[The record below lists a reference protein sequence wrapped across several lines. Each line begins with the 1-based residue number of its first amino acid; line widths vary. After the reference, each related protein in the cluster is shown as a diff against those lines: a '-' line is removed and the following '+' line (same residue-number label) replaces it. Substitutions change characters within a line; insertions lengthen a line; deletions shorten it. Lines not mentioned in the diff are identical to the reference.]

1 MGVGWVRGGFQLRH
15 KLLMLG
21 VGGVV
26 VTASILVGV
35 GAYESGS
42 FQETTEESVDT
53 LTQEGLAAVSAGIT
67 QLVKA
72 SGDTVQNQVNRD
84 MATANTVLANAG
96 GMRLDG
102 GQTVTWPEAT
112 NQVTQAKTSVS
123 LPRVEVDGQ
132 WLGQNRNLATATPLV
147 DDITRLIGGYVT
159 VFQRMNE
166 AGDLLRVATNVKAA
180 NGNRAIGTYIPAKNA
195 DGTDNAVAA
204 AIKAGKPYRGVAQVV
219 GTWFITAYDPVKDAD
234 GRVIGSLFYGVPQAE
249 AIEELTSTIA
259 ETEVGRNG
267 WVSVLSAA
275 AADRGRVIASDIP
288 DAVGQTL
295 LDVQDADGTAYVA
308 DIVTAAETLDEG
320 ASSTATYQLAG
331 TSDSTVADTRTV
343 VTYYAPYKWA
353 IAVGGYLPDYS
364 GAMKKVDAG
373 RSEMLTAFIVVGLL
387 LALGGGV
394 IAYVQARRI
403 TRRVG
408 DLTGALAGLAERD
421 LTIRVTPSGS
431 DEIAKMGQ
439 ALNTA
444 VTGLRELMSEVTT
457 ASRQVAQA
465 ADRVADVGGELAN
478 ASSTAAAEAGSA
490 GATAAEVSQAVAT
503 VAAGAEE
510 MGASIS
516 EISSNAQEAAQ
527 AGRDGV
533 GLTKRAADVIDEL
546 RTSSEKIADVVKL
559 IASIAEQTNLLALNA
574 TIEAARAG
582 AAGKGFAVVAGEV
595 KELAQ
600 ETARATEDVTARV
613 AAIDGDTAKAV
624 QAIEAITATITRVND
639 FQNAIAAAVEEQAAT
654 TNEMARNIGEVAQGS
669 EQIAATMSR
678 VNDTVETTRG
688 AVGTSQEA
696 AGTLSGTA
704 SHLQT
709 LVSRFRV

>member
-1 MGVGWVRGGFQLRH
+1 MRVGWLQIGFQLRH

-26 VTASILVGV
+26 VTATILVGV
-35 GAYESGS
+35 GAYESAS
-42 FQETTEESVDT
+42 FQETTEESVNT
-53 LTQEGLAAVSAGIT
+53 LTQEDLSHVSDGIT
-67 QLVKA
+67 HLVTA
-72 SGDTVQNQVNRD
+72 SGDQVQNQVNRD

-96 GMRLDG
+96 GLTLDG
-102 GQTVTWPEAT
+102 GATATWEAI
-112 NQVTQAKTSVS
+112 NQVSQAKSSVS
-123 LPRVEVDGQ
+123 LPRAEVDGQ
-132 WLGQNRNLATATPLV
+132 WLGQNRNLQARTPLV
-147 DDITRLIGGYVT
+147 DDITQLIGGYVT

-180 NGNRAIGTYIPAKNA
+180 NGNRAIGTFIPAVGA
-195 DGTDNAVAA
+195 DGNPNAVAA
-204 AIKAGKPYRGVAQVV
+204 AIKSGKPYRGVAQVV
-219 GTWFITAYDPVKDAD
+219 GTWFITAYDPIKDAN
-234 GRVIGSLFYGVPQAE
+234 GQVIGSLFYGVPQAE
-249 AIEELTSTIA
+249 AIQALTDTIA
-259 ETEVGRNG
+259 ETKVGENG
-267 WVSVLSAA
+267 WTSVISTAT
-275 AADRGRVIASDIP
+275 ADRGRVIASNIADVVGETVL
-288 DAVGQTL
+288 DAT
-295 LDVQDADGTAYVA
+295 DADGTAYIQ
-308 DIVTAAETLDEG
+308 DIAATAERLG
-320 ASSTATYQLAG
+320 AGEKSTATYQVGGIKDTA
-331 TSDSTVADTRTV
+331 VADTRTV
-343 VTYYAPYKWA
+343 VTYYEPYKWA

-364 GAMKKVDAG
+364 GAMRKVDEG
-373 RSEMLTAFIVVGLL
+373 RDEMLTAFIAVGLI
-387 LALGGGV
+387 LAIGGGL

-421 LTIRVTPSGS
+421 LTVRVTPSGG
-431 DEIAKMGQ
+431 DEIAKMGL

-444 VTGLRELMSEVTT
+444 VTGLRELMSEVTN
-457 ASRQVAQA
+457 ASHEVSQA
-465 ADRVADVGGELAN
+465 AGRVADVGGELAS
-478 ASSTAAAEAGSA
+478 ASTTAAAEAGSA

-613 AAIDGDTAKAV
+613 SAIDGDTAKAV

-678 VNDTVETTRG
+678 VNVTVETTRG
-688 AVGTSQEA
+688 AVSTSQEA

-709 LVSRFRV
+709 LVSRFRL

>member
-1 MGVGWVRGGFQLRH
+1 MRVGGLQNGFQLRH

-35 GAYESGS
+35 GAYESNS
-42 FQETTEESVDT
+42 FQETTEESVNT
-53 LTQEGLAAVSAGIT
+53 LTQDDLNHVSAGIT
-67 QLVKA
+67 RLVKA
-72 SGDTVQNQVNRD
+72 SGDTVQNQVNAN
-84 MATANTVLANAG
+84 MTTANTVLANSG
-96 GMRLDG
+96 GMSLDG
-102 GQTVTWPEAT
+102 GQTVSWNAI
-112 NQVTQAKTSVS
+112 NQVDQKTTAVS
-123 LPRVEVDGQ
+123 LPRVEVGGE
-132 WLGQNRNLATATPLV
+132 WLGQNRDLRSATPLV
-147 DDITRLIGGYVT
+147 DDITGLIGGYVT

-195 DGTDNAVAA
+195 DGSDNAVAS
-204 AIKAGKPYRGVAQVV
+204 AIKAGNSYRGVAQVV
-219 GTWFITAYDPVKDAD
+219 GTWFITAYDPVKDAN

-249 AIEELTSTIA
+249 AIQELTDTIA
-259 ETEVGRNG
+259 ATTVGRNG
-267 WVSVLSAA
+267 WVSVLSAGA
-275 AADRGRVIASDIP
+275 TDRGRVIASNIEE
-288 DAVGQTL
+288 AVGETL
-295 LDVQDADGTAYVA
+295 LDATDADGTAYVDEIISTAESLEA
-308 DIVTAAETLDEG
+308 DAG
-320 ASSTATYQLAG
+320 ATATYQLAG
-331 TSDSTVADTRTV
+331 TTDSAVADTRTV
-343 VTYYAPYKWA
+343 ISYYEPYKWA

-364 GAMKKVDAG
+364 AALDKVEAG
-373 RSEMLTAFIVVGLL
+373 RSEMLTAFIAVGLI

-394 IAYVQARRI
+394 IAYGQARRI
-403 TRRVG
+403 SRRVG

-421 LTIRVTPSGS
+421 LTVRVAPSGG
-431 DEIAKMGQ
+431 DEIARMGH

-444 VTGLRELMSEVTT
+444 VTGLRELMSEVTD
-457 ASRQVAQA
+457 ASRQVSQA
-465 ADRVADVGGELAN
+465 AGRVADVGGELAT
-478 ASSTAAAEAGSA
+478 ASSTASSEAGVA
-490 GATAAEVSQAVAT
+490 GRTAADVSRAVST

-516 EISSNAQEAAQ
+516 EISSNAQEAAA

-533 GLTKRAADVIDEL
+533 GLTKKAADVIDEL
-546 RTSSEKIADVVKL
+546 RVSSEKIADVVKL

-613 AAIDGDTAKAV
+613 SAIDADTAKAV

-669 EQIAATMSR
+669 EQIAATMNR
-678 VNDTVETTRG
+678 VNDTVDTTRG
-688 AVGTSQEA
+688 AVDTSQA
-696 AGTLSGTA
+696 AASTLSGTA

-709 LVSRFRV
+709 LVGRFRL

>member
-1 MGVGWVRGGFQLRH
+1 MRVGWLQNGFQLRH
-15 KLLMLG
+15 KLLLLG

-35 GAYESGS
+35 GAYESAS
-42 FQETTEESVDT
+42 FQETTEESVNT
-53 LTQEGLAAVSAGIT
+53 LTDENLTAVSAGIT

-96 GMRLDG
+96 GMTLDG
-102 GQTVTWPEAT
+102 GQTASWEAT
-112 NQVTQAKTSVS
+112 NQVTQAKTTVS
-123 LPRVEVDGQ
+123 LPRAEVAGQ
-132 WLGQNRNLATATPLV
+132 WLGQNRNLATPTPLV
-147 DDITRLIGGYVT
+147 DDITQLIGGYVT

-204 AIKAGKPYRGVAQVV
+204 AIKSGKSYRGVAQVV

-249 AIEELTSTIA
+249 AIQELTSTIA
-259 ETEVGRNG
+259 ETQVGRNG
-267 WVSVLSAA
+267 WVSVLSAG
-275 AADRGRVIASDIP
+275 AADRGRVIASNIP
-288 DAVGQTL
+288 EAVDQTL
-295 LDVQDADGTAYVA
+295 LDATDADGTAYV
-308 DIVTAAETLDEG
+308 DEIITHGVELG
-320 ASSTATYQLAG
+320 AGENATATYQLAG
-331 TSDSTVADTRTV
+331 TSDDAVADTRTV
-343 VTYYAPYKWA
+343 VTYYEPYKWA

-364 GAMKKVDAG
+364 AAMTKVDEG
-373 RSEMLTAFIVVGLL
+373 RSEMLTAFIMVGLI
-387 LALGGGV
+387 LAIGGGV
-394 IAYVQARRI
+394 LAYVQARRI
-403 TRRVG
+403 SRRVG

-421 LTIRVTPSGS
+421 LTVRVAPSGG
-431 DEIAKMGQ
+431 DEIANMGH

-444 VTGLRELMSEVTT
+444 VTGLRELMSEVTD
-457 ASRQVAQA
+457 ASHQVAQA
-465 ADRVADVGGELAN
+465 ASRVADVGGELAS
-478 ASSTAAAEAGSA
+478 ASSTAAAEAGVA
-490 GATAAEVSQAVAT
+490 GETAADVSRAVST

-516 EISSNAQEAAQ
+516 EISSNAQEAAS

-533 GLTKRAADVIDEL
+533 GLTKKAADVIDEL
-546 RTSSEKIADVVKL
+546 RVSSEKIADVVKL

-613 AAIDGDTAKAV
+613 SAIDADTSKAV

-688 AVGTSQEA
+688 AVGTSQDA
-696 AGTLSGTA
+696 ASALSGTA
-704 SHLQT
+704 GHLQT
-709 LVSRFRV
+709 LVSRFRL

>member
-1 MGVGWVRGGFQLRH
+1 MRVGWLQNGFQLSH

-26 VTASILVGV
+26 VTATILVGV
-35 GAYESGS
+35 GTYESSS
-42 FQETTEESVDT
+42 FQDTTEESVNR
-53 LTQEGLAAVSAGIT
+53 LTSEDLNHVSTGIT

-72 SGDTVQNQVNRD
+72 SGDTVQSQVNRD
-84 MATANTVLANAG
+84 MASASTALSNAG
-96 GMRLDG
+96 GMRLNG
-102 GQTVTWPEAT
+102 AQTVTWEAT
-112 NQVTQAKTSVS
+112 NQVSQAKTTVS
-123 LPRVEVDGQ
+123 LPRAEVGGQ
-132 WLGQNRNLATATPLV
+132 WLGQNRNLNAPTPLV
-147 DDITRLIGGYVT
+147 DDVTRLIGGYVT

-180 NGNRAIGTYIPAKNA
+180 NGNRAIGTYIPAIGA
-195 DGTDNAVAA
+195 DGKPNAVAA
-204 AIKAGKPYRGVAQVV
+204 AIKDGKPYRGVAQVV
-219 GTWFITAYDPVKDAD
+219 GTWFITAYDPIKDDD
-234 GRVIGSLFYGVPQAE
+234 GKVIGSLFYGVPQAE
-249 AIEELTSTIA
+249 AIESLTSTIA
-259 ETEVGRNG
+259 ETKVGDNG
-267 WVSVLSAA
+267 WASVISTAT
-275 AADRGRVIASDIP
+275 ADRGRVIASNIS
-288 DAVGQTL
+288 DAVGQTV
-295 LDVQDADGTAYVA
+295 LDAKDADGTAYIS
-308 DIVTAAETLDEG
+308 DIITTAEALEANANG
-320 ASSTATYQLAG
+320 TATFQLGGITNTA
-331 TSDSTVADTRTV
+331 VADTRTV
-343 VTYYAPYKWA
+343 ITYYAPYKWA

-364 GAMKKVDAG
+364 EAMEKVDAG
-373 RSEMLTAFIVVGLL
+373 RNEMLTAFIAVGLI
-387 LALGGGV
+387 LAIGGGI

-421 LTIRVTPSGS
+421 LTVRVTPAGG
-431 DEIAKMGQ
+431 DEIARMGH

-444 VTGLRELMSEVTT
+444 VTGLRELMSEVTN
-457 ASRQVAQA
+457 ASHQVSQA
-465 ADRVADVGGELAN
+465 ADRVADVGGELAS
-478 ASSTAAAEAGSA
+478 ASTTAAAEAGSA
-490 GATAAEVSQAVAT
+490 GDTAAEVSRAVST

-533 GLTKRAADVIDEL
+533 GLTKRAAEVIDEL

-613 AAIDGDTAKAV
+613 SAIDADTAKAV

-669 EQIAATMSR
+669 EQIAATMTR

-688 AVGTSQEA
+688 AVDTSQEA

-709 LVSRFRV
+709 LVSRFRL